1 MKAENKIPF
10 LSAIP
15 LIGRAFRYE
24 SDNNKKMIRIFML
37 QPRLLEKMQSE
48 AFGSLT
54 ENPFE
59 PLDDKT
65 SNALKQLQVFMR

>member
-1 MKAENKIPF
+1 
-10 LSAIP
+10 
-15 LIGRAFRYE
+15 
-24 SDNNKKMIRIFML
+24 MIRIFML